1 MLPSH
6 YYVPAIIEGV
16 FLPRNSIPRIGIRS
30 RQKWG
35 GYLAHP
41 FSASIVQCM
50 YQAAAAAML
59 VLTRPL
65 PEVAGVRWIDARR
78 ALSMNF
84 EVRISGLFS
93 MW

>member
-1 MLPSH
+1 
-6 YYVPAIIEGV
+6 
-16 FLPRNSIPRIGIRS
+16 
-30 RQKWG
+30 
-35 GYLAHP
+35 
-41 FSASIVQCM
+41 M
-50 YQAAAAAML
+50 YQAAVAAVL